1 MEKRINFKARA
12 RLMPQIGEQLIKN
25 ESIALLELVKN
36 SYDADAPD
44 VRVEMWD
51 VDKPNVGKII
61 VKDNGSGMD
70 LSIIE
75 NSWMEIG
82 TDNKENLLKEYI
94 ENNEKSELGR
104 LPMGEKGIGRF
115 GVHKL
120 GSKIILITRMKGKLE
135 VVVKIDWTEFEQAD
149 YLEQVPITVIER
161 EPEYFVGEK
170 KGTYIEI
177 TELKS
182 VWTRTKFRDVYRSV
196 MSLHSPFE
204 SIQSFN
210 VDFQTNHKEWLDGL
224 LTVSEIKNDA
234 LFFADVEIEEDEI
247 VTLVLKVME
256 VWRWKMSLEK
266 KARLHIPS
274 QLY

>member
-224 LTVSEIKNDA
+224 LTVSEIKN
-234 LFFADVEIEEDEI
+234 EIGRAH
-247 VTLVLKVME
+247 V
-256 VWRWKMSLEK
+256 
-266 KARLHIPS
+266 
-274 QLY
+274 